1 MDVCGGELYAIPLF
15 VSNDP
20 TLTKYRKESFKGR
33 GKEFV
38 FCRVIKNM
46 GGGGI
51 LVEVFNRVD
60 DEQASVASI
69 VTAPRL
75 FRPVPVSESG
85 LREKRS
91 RSATWML

>member
-1 MDVCGGELYAIPLF
+1 
-15 VSNDP
+15 
-20 TLTKYRKESFKGR
+20 
-33 GKEFV
+33 
-38 FCRVIKNM
+38 M